1 MTRADS
7 GYNRSLR
14 EGARRLSLTANK
26 SPPLSGQSDVVRA
39 WSRFDRVQVSI
50 EPAVHIDSNS
60 DSICGNA

>member
-14 EGARRLSLTANK
+14 EGAHAATLTANK
-26 SPPLSGQSDVVRA
+26 SAPLSGQSEIVRE

-50 EPAVHIDSNS
+50 EPAVHIESNS